1 MTNKFENYTFTVRNV
16 RGVELD
22 EALRLWKTVYSSF
35 DEFLKN
41 VIIYES
47 LEEFG
52 DYVSTVWSEVKPI
65 EILEA
70 FQQNN
75 TEKRR
80 LYFDIIGVDK
90 IFEHVDPELIDMKEV
105 VLNNRR
111 WDASGNEYLQTGIDR
126 YTLYKINGDTL
137 FGSTISEWQRKNSSV
152 YAVKCTCTST
162 GRNYWLYVPR
172 EVGEKESALDAIAWT
187 CRIGITNPKAI
198 YRQGDIFIVA
208 ANPDSEPCTPYH
220 LDYATYS
227 SLIQS
232 QT

>member
-16 RGVELD
+16 RGVELN
-22 EALRLWKTVYSSF
+22 EALRVWKTAYSSF

-52 DYVSTVWSEVKPI
+52 DYVSTVWSDIKPL
-65 EILEA
+65 EISEA
-70 FQQNN
+70 FEQNN

-80 LYFDIIGVDK
+80 LYFDTIGVEK
-90 IFEHVDPELIDMKEV
+90 IFESVEPDLLDMKDV

-111 WDASGNEYLQTGIDR
+111 WDADGKEYLQTGLDR
-126 YTLYKINGDTL
+126 YTLYKIDGYKL

-172 EVGEKESALDAIAWT
+172 EVGEKESALEAIAWT

-198 YRQGDIFIVA
+198 YRQGDIFVVA
-208 ANPDSEPCTPYH
+208 ANHDSKVCEPYH